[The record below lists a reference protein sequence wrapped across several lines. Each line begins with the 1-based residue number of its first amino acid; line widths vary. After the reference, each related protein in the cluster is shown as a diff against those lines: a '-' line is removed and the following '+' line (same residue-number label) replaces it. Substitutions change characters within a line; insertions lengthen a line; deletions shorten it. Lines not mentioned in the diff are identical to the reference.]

1 MIAPS
6 NQMLT
11 QGGILSRDWFSD
23 RLAVRNSDIQMWVLR
38 DSRRLCQDPDSLIEF
53 ISMKFHPKKDLDI
66 KRIRSLPP

>member
-23 RLAVRNSDIQMWVLR
+23 RLAVINGDIQIWVLR
-38 DSRRLCQDPDSLIEF
+38 DSRRLDGT
-53 ISMKFHPKKDLDI
+53 HPV
-66 KRIRSLPP
+66 RIQTV

>member
-23 RLAVRNSDIQMWVLR
+23 RLQARQSQITTSHTELN
-38 DSRRLCQDPDSLIEF
+38 CT
-53 ISMKFHPKKDLDI
+53 KFHVKTEGSPSVQHSDHV
-66 KRIRSLPP
+66 SS